1 MEEGMKKAA
10 NNRALAESVYYILL
24 CLHRPAHGYA
34 LMKDIAEMT
43 DNRVRI
49 GAGTLYGAL
58 DNLQKKKWIR
68 QLDSDPRERKNE
80 YIITDK
86 GKEYFAMELARLE
99 ELIRHAQDVRGE
111 GK

>member
-1 MEEGMKKAA
+1 MGNAG

-34 LMKDIAEMT
+34 LMKQITEIT
-43 DNRVRI
+43 DDRVKI

-58 DNLQKKKWIR
+58 DNLQKQKWIEPLGNAP
-68 QLDSDPRERKNE
+68 QDRKIE

-86 GKEYFAMELARLE
+86 GKKYFEMELARLE
-99 ELIRHAQDVRGE
+99 ELLKHAQEVRGE
-111 GK
+111 RA